1 LEELELD
8 GEAWKE
14 AYARHQDSGRT
25 VGELLT
31 GRSRPKQ
38 WTLEAVGGEL
48 EKLAGERGPMTK
60 LAILKGLFR
69 AMHPLE
75 GTWLLKMMT
84 GGLRAG
90 VQEGVVEAAL
100 ARAFQQPLEGVRRAH
115 MLTGDLAAAAGL
127 AKAGNLGEAELQS
140 GVPVKVML
148 ASPEKDAAAI
158 LKRLEGGEAWAED
171 KYDGVRA
178 QIHWGKGKAQIYSR
192 DLKPVGD
199 SFPEL
204 VEAAGD
210 LPGEG
215 ILDGEILAWEEG
227 RALPFSWLQRRLG
240 RKEADLFFQQD
251 VPVIFMAFDLLAHRG
266 SGFLAEPWAQR
277 RKKLVALLA
286 EAPKEFLLAKATP
299 VRDEAS
305 LEKRFTEAREAGNE
319 GLIVKR
325 ADSPYQ
331 PGQRGGQWLKFK
343 KALATL
349 DCVVTAVEWGH
360 GKRKGLL
367 SDYTFAVRDGKGGL
381 KVTGKAYSGL
391 TDEELA
397 EWTEIFKDLT
407 VEVKGRKHR
416 VRPEKVV
423 EVAFDAVQRSDRH
436 DSGFALRFPRI
447 VRMRTDKKAEEADTI
462 ETVAKLAG

>member
-1 LEELELD
+1 
-8 GEAWKE
+8 
-14 AYARHQDSGRT
+14 
-25 VGELLT
+25 
-31 GRSRPKQ
+31 
-38 WTLEAVGGEL
+38 
-48 EKLAGERGPMTK
+48 
-60 LAILKGLFR
+60 LKKLFR
-69 AMHPLE
+69 SMHPLE
-75 GTWLLKMMT
+75 GTWLFKIMT

-90 VQEGVVEAAL
+90 VQEGLVEAAL
-100 ARAFQQPLEGVRRAH
+100 AKAFDQSAEEVRKAH
-115 MLTGDLAAAAGL
+115 MLTGDLAAAAKL
-127 AKAGNLGEAELQS
+127 AKTGKLNEAELS
-140 GVPVKVML
+140 PGVPVKVML

-178 QIHWGKGKAQIYSR
+178 QIHWGKGKTEIYSR
-192 DLKPVGD
+192 DLKPIGD

-204 VEAAGD
+204 LEAAGR

-215 ILDGEILAWEEG
+215 ILDGEVLAWEEG
-227 RALPFSWLQRRLG
+227 QPLPFSRLQRRLG
-240 RKEADLFFQQD
+240 RKEADLFFRQD
-251 VPVIFMAFDLLAHRG
+251 VPVAFVAFDLLAHRG
-266 SGFLAEPWAQR
+266 IGYLSEPWGKR
-277 RKKLVALLA
+277 RKKLA
-286 EAPKEFLLAKATP
+286 ELMAKTPKEILLAKATP
-299 VRDEAS
+299 VKDEEG

-331 PGQRGGQWLKFK
+331 PGQRGQMWLKLK

-367 SDYTFAVRDGKGGL
+367 SDYTFAVRDGKGAL
-381 KVTGKAYSGL
+381 KVIGKAYSGL

-407 VEVKGRKHR
+407 IDVKSRKHR

-423 EVAFDAVQRSDRH
+423 EVAFDAVQTSDRH
-436 DSGFALRFPRI
+436 DSGYALRFPRI
-447 VRMRTDKKAEEADTI
+447 VRMRTDKKAEEADTL
-462 ETVAKLAG
+462 ESVAKLASR